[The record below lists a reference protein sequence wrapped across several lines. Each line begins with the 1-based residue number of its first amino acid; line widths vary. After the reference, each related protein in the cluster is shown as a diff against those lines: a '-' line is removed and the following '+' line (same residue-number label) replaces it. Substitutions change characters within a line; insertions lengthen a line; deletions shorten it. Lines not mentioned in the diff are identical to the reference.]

1 MEGFERPGSH
11 FMPFLSL
18 FVAVLRKEVKAIE
31 AEHNDHLKDRAVG
44 TSALRAPEEYNAV
57 KGKMEKKA
65 EEFKEFE
72 RQDARRCF

>member
-1 MEGFERPGSH
+1 M
-11 FMPFLSL
+11 
-18 FVAVLRKEVKAIE
+18 KAIE

-44 TSALRAPEEYNAV
+44 TSAFRAPEEYNAV